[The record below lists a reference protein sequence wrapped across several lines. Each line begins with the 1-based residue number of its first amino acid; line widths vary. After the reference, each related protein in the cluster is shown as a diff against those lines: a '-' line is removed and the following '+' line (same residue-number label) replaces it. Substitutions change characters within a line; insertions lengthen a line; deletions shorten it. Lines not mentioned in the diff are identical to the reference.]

1 MENVDN
7 IENVETIERYSSYDQ
22 IPLYLDA
29 LEIMKILGLSR
40 SKIYELMRGEDFPIL
55 ILGGCR
61 MVRKEKFFAWLES
74 HEQKKTVSPRR
85 KKATSSTF

>member
-1 MENVDN
+1 MENAENV
-7 IENVETIERYSSYDQ
+7 ENVETIERYSSYDQ

-61 MVRKEKFFAWLES
+61 MVRKEKFFTWLES
-74 HEQKKTVSPRR
+74 HEQKKTAAPRR